1 MLELYSKKVNKR
13 NIFGDFKYMDERET
27 KYIRPLYEQTIMMEN
42 NYNNFQ
48 PMGMMNYMP
57 MNTGIV
63 PMGGNVMVPPPMTLP
78 GTNNMM
84 YNPVSKP

>member
-1 MLELYSKKVNKR
+1 
-13 NIFGDFKYMDERET
+13 
-27 KYIRPLYEQTIMMEN
+27 MEN
-42 NYNNFQ
+42 NYNNYQ

-57 MNTGIV
+57 MNPGIV

-78 GTNNMM
+78 GTNRMM